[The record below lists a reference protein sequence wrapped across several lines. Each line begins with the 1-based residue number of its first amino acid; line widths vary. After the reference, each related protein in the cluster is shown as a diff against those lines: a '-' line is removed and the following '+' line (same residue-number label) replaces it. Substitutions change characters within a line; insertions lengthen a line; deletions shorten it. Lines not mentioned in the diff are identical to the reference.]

1 MLRQVQWCAV
11 GVLSGVLAAGLA
23 VPVEAENEP
32 NPLRDTARHDGTSAL
47 SFASANEQFLRP
59 ASANTW
65 IADAPAVEDTPYTAQ
80 PLETAGCDGYCSPT
94 CAWADPRYYRF
105 WENVQLFGTFDGFQG
120 PLDLDGL
127 NGNFGLRF
135 AVNGGFPVFRRR
147 GIGGQAGTAEV
158 LADFYGTQ
166 FTGADV
172 RSQNFVTVGLFQR
185 NPEWAPRLSYGF
197 VYDWLNDDYYS
208 GFHFGQWRVKLAW
221 HWDEYRELGVWACIP
236 GQGDSV
242 ALPNPPPQQGTTVN
256 EFEPISQGVFYYRR
270 YWDDGKS
277 TSCWLGLAGEPG
289 EVLFGADARVPL
301 GPRLAI
307 VGGFNYILPSASGP
321 AGQDE
326 EIWNVSFGI
335 EFVPGGITARPGK
348 YFPLL
353 PLADNG
359 NFAVR
364 RF

>member
-1 MLRQVQWCAV
+1 MVRQNRCRAGLLGAIFAV
-11 GVLSGVLAAGLA
+11 GLAA
-23 VPVEAENEP
+23 PVQAENEP
-32 NPLRDTARHDGTSAL
+32 NPLRDTARGEDTPAL
-47 SFASANEQFLRP
+47 SFLSANQQFLRP
-59 ASANTW
+59 VSANTW
-65 IADAPAVEDTPYTAQ
+65 LADERAVEYAPSTAQ
-80 PLETAGCDGYCSPT
+80 PPRAVGCEGYCTPM
-94 CAWADPRYYRF
+94 CASTDPEDYRLRD
-105 WENVQLFGTFDGFQG
+105 NLQLFGTIDGFQG

-135 AVNGGFPVFRRR
+135 AVGGGFPVLRAW

-158 LADFYGTQ
+158 LADFYGTP

-185 NPEWAPRLSYGF
+185 NPDWAPRLSYGF

-221 HWDEYRELGVWACIP
+221 HWDAYRELGIWSCIP
-236 GQGDSV
+236 SQGDSV
-242 ALPNPPPQQGTTVN
+242 ALPNPPPQEGTTLN
-256 EFEPISQGVFYYRR
+256 QFEPISQGVFYYRR
-270 YWDDGKS
+270 YWDDAKS
-277 TSCWLGLAGEPG
+277 ASCWLGLAGEPG
-289 EVLFGADARVPL
+289 EVVFGADARVPL
-301 GPRLAI
+301 GSRLAI

-326 EIWNVSFGI
+326 ELWNVSFGI
-335 EFVPGGITARPGK
+335 EFVPGWIHARPGK
-348 YFPLL
+348 FFPLL